1 MLDRSQDAI
10 RPVGSSAKFNTSR
23 HSLGLYRCVVNT
35 AQYTTSPPIDKQ
47 ASISNVIENA
57 LATVMMQHGILRVGI
72 ADEDTHEP
80 VFTYLRT
87 INLRQMIEWK
97 KISASEPDA
106 YMRDLLR
113 STEAQHDKLWEDL
126 PGRPGWKLIVYQSA
140 GPDDAENAKID
151 ISFAFHHAYA
161 DGQSAVIFHRD
172 LLRALNRGGL
182 PPAELQDHV
191 LHLSERPR
199 LPPGAEELV
208 PFSISWPYLLKR
220 IWAEIIR
227 KELVPSWLKPAPSP
241 DTVPWTGNPINP
253 EPHKANLRL
262 VRVPQAALA
271 SLLTACR
278 EHGTTLTPLLQVLV
292 LASLASRLQP
302 EAAPAFEFTT
312 AISLRR
318 FANGSDG
325 LFDRADGL
333 HCLITAHAHRVE
345 GPAVSVLR
353 ARRGTADRTPTPQD
367 AESTIWGAA
376 AEIGTGLR
384 ARVNSLPRDDVAG
397 LTAWVS
403 DWRRR
408 WVGRFGQRRET
419 AWECSNAGSLGS
431 GDAGEGDTPGEGRWR
446 IERNL
451 FSQGATPVGAAF
463 ALNVAGV
470 VGRGLWMTV
479 SWQETAVETQLMEG
493 LVGDLQGWVDSVGG
507 TGRFGV
513 FD

>member
-1 MLDRSQDAI
+1 MSDRSPDVI
-10 RPVGSSAKFNTSR
+10 RPVGSAAKFNTSR

-35 AQYTTSPPIDKQ
+35 AQYTASLPIGKQ

-72 ADEDTHEP
+72 AGEDTHEP

-87 INLRQMIEWK
+87 IDLRQMIEWK

-126 PGRPGWKLIVYQSA
+126 PGRPGWKLIVHQSSQA
-140 GPDDAENAKID
+140 GDAESVKLD

-161 DGQSAVIFHRD
+161 DGQSAFIFHRD

-182 PPAELQDHV
+182 PPAELQEHV
-191 LHLSERPR
+191 LHLTERPK
-199 LPPGAEELV
+199 LPPGAEELI
-208 PFSISWPYLLKR
+208 PFSISWPYLLKL
-220 IWAEIIR
+220 IWAEIIW

-241 DTVPWTGNPINP
+241 DTVPWTGNPISP

-271 SLLTACR
+271 SLLAACR
-278 EHGTTLTPLLQVLV
+278 EHGITLTPLLQALV
-292 LASLASRLQP
+292 LASLASRLP
-302 EAAPAFEFTT
+302 PDAAPAFHFTT

-318 FANGSDG
+318 FANGADD
-325 LFDRADGL
+325 LFDRANGL
-333 HCLITAHAHRVE
+333 HCLITAHAHHA
-345 GPAVSVLR
+345 GAPAVSVLR

-367 AESTIWGAA
+367 AESPIWGTA
-376 AEIGTGLR
+376 AEIGAGLR
-384 ARVNSLPRDDVAG
+384 AKVDSLPRDDVAG

-403 DWRRR
+403 DWRKR
-408 WVGRFGQRRET
+408 WVGRFGGSRET
-419 AWECSNAGSLGS
+419 AWECSNAGSLGAR
-431 GDAGEGDTPGEGRWR
+431 DAGDGDNPGEGGWR
-446 IERNL
+446 IERSV
-451 FSQGATPVGAAF
+451 FSQGATPVGPAF

-470 VGRGLWMTV
+470 EGRGLWMTI

-493 LVGDLQGWVDSVGG
+493 LAADLQGWIDSFRV
-507 TGRFGV
+507 TGRFGI

>member
-1 MLDRSQDAI
+1 MSVSDGSPDVI
-10 RPVGSSAKFNTSR
+10 RPVGSAAKFNTSR

-35 AQYTTSPPIDKQ
+35 AQYTALPPTDKRT
-47 ASISNVIENA
+47 SISNVIENA

-72 ADEDTHEP
+72 ADEDTQEP

-87 INLRQMIEWK
+87 IDLRQMIEWK

-126 PGRPGWKLIVYQSA
+126 PGRPGWKLIVHQNSQ
-140 GPDDAENAKID
+140 PDDAENVTLD

-172 LLRALNRGGL
+172 LLRALNGGGL

-191 LHLSERPR
+191 LHLTKRPR

-208 PFSISWPYLLKR
+208 PFSISWPYLLKL
-220 IWAEIIR
+220 IWAEIIW
-227 KELVPSWLKPAPSP
+227 KELVPSWLKPTPSP

-262 VRVPQAALA
+262 VRVSQTALA
-271 SLLTACR
+271 SLLAACR
-278 EHGTTLTPLLQVLV
+278 AHGTTLTPLLQALV
-292 LASLASRLQP
+292 LASVASRLP
-302 EAAPAFEFTT
+302 PDAAPAFQFGT

-318 FANGSDG
+318 FAKESDG
-325 LFDRADGL
+325 LFDRANGL
-333 HCLITAHAHRVE
+333 HCLLTAHAHRA
-345 GPAVSVLR
+345 GAPAVSALR
-353 ARRGTADRTPTPQD
+353 APAPQD
-367 AESTIWGAA
+367 AGSAIWGAA
-376 AEIGTGLR
+376 AEIGAGLR
-384 ARVNSLPRDDVAG
+384 ARVGSLPRDDVAG

-419 AWECSNAGSLGS
+419 AWECSNAGSMGARDAGH
-431 GDAGEGDTPGEGRWR
+431 GDAPAEGRWR
-446 IERNL
+446 IERSV

-470 VGRGLWMTV
+470 EGRGLWMTV
-479 SWQETAVETQLMEG
+479 SWQETAVETELMEG
-493 LVGDLQGWVDSVGG
+493 LVGDLQRWIDSFGR